1 MTGQIGDDKIHEVRE
16 RTDIVALISGYVA
29 LKRSGAN
36 HMGLCPF
43 HAEKSPSFSVN
54 AARQFFHCFGC
65 GVGGDAF
72 SFLMKMEGLAF
83 PEAVRRLAERAGV
96 ELEER
101 SLSPEE
107 ERRQQ
112 ERERLFRVN
121 EIAAGYFHRML
132 MDDPHGEAGR
142 RYLKG
147 RGYGRKGAADYQIG
161 FAPDGWEG
169 LTRHLEREGVNLQ
182 DARLLGLIRP
192 GKEGRGDYDLFRNRL
207 MFPIFTL
214 AGRVVAFGG
223 RVLDD
228 SKPKYINSPESPIYH
243 KGQVLFGLYQARQA
257 MRQAGEA
264 ILVEGYFDQLA
275 LNRSGI
281 PHAVATCGTALTQE
295 HAKLLKRYV
304 QRVLLLF
311 DQDAAG
317 RKATFKAMETLQGE
331 GLPTAVIDLA
341 AGEDP
346 DSFLLREGV
355 TLFRQRLTQARSTME
370 LFIEETL
377 AEAGSSVEGKAGA
390 AQTIAAKLALLPSEM
405 EQDLYLKSLAAQ
417 TGIALELLQ
426 QQLSQARNRLRHP
439 ERKTAVPQPNRA
451 VEPPEYPLPE
461 PPEYPLP
468 EPPPDDMAAV
478 EDAALPLWGKAEGKS
493 LSILLL
499 VPEARETIRTLGVA
513 SLFQN
518 PELQELAGRL
528 LGLLEGAQVGEETAR
543 LAELPESLRRQ
554 LKPLLQVDRAAFADT
569 FEQQL
574 QDCRRAARRE
584 SLQRRKDE
592 LLRLMA
598 TASGDRKIELLQEF
612 TQLKKQL
619 NL

>member
-16 RTDIVALISGYVA
+16 RMDIVELISGYVS

-43 HAEKSPSFSVN
+43 HSEKSPSFSVN
-54 AARQFFHCFGC
+54 AGRQFFHCFGC

-72 SFLMKMEGLAF
+72 SFLMKIEGLAF
-83 PEAVRRLAERAGV
+83 PDAVRRLAERTGI

-101 SLSPEE
+101 RLSPEE

-112 ERERLFRVN
+112 EKDRLYRIN
-121 EIAAGYFHRML
+121 EIAASYFHRVL
-132 MDDPHGEAGR
+132 MEDPAGEQGR
-142 RYLKG
+142 QYLKG
-147 RGYGRKGAADYQIG
+147 RGYGRKGAGEYQIG

-169 LTRHLEREGVNLQ
+169 LTRHLENEGVNLS

-192 GKEGRGDYDLFRNRL
+192 RKEGRGDYDLFRQRL
-207 MFPIFTL
+207 IFPIFNL

-243 KGQVLFGLYQARQA
+243 KGKVLFGLYQARQS

-275 LNRSGI
+275 LNRSGV
-281 PHAVATCGTALTQE
+281 PHAVATCGTALTPE

-331 GLPTAVIDLA
+331 GLPTAVVDLA

-346 DSFLLREGV
+346 DSFLQREGPE
-355 TLFRQRLTQARSTME
+355 LFLQRLGQARSAME

-377 AEAGSSVEGKAGA
+377 AEAGTSVEGKARA
-390 AQTIAAKLALLPSEM
+390 AESIAGKLALLPSEL

-426 QQLSQARNRLRHP
+426 QQLAQARDR
-439 ERKTAVPQPNRA
+439 ERKAERKLVQRPPVRA
-451 VEPPEYPLPE
+451 DEPPEYPFPE
-461 PPEYPLP
+461 MPPE
-468 EPPPDDMAAV
+468 ENVTVADESVA
-478 EDAALPLWGKAEGKS
+478 PLWGKAEGRL
-493 LSILLL
+493 LSMLLL
-499 VPEARETIRTLGVA
+499 IPEAREAVKMLGVEKF
-513 SLFQN
+513 FQN
-518 PELQELAGRL
+518 GELQEIASQLIKLLDGVAAGD
-528 LGLLEGAQVGEETAR
+528 EDDH
-543 LAELPESLRRQ
+543 LAELPESLRQQ
-554 LKPLLQVDRAAFADT
+554 LVPLLLVDRGVFADT
-569 FEQQL
+569 YEQQL
-574 QDCRRAARRE
+574 QDYRRAAERE
-584 SLQRRKDE
+584 ALQRRREE
-592 LLRLMA
+592 LPGLIGA
-598 TASGDRKIELLQEF
+598 ADGDRQIELMREF

-619 NL
+619 N